1 MQTMTTPLAF
11 NHVGMTVPD
20 IDRAIQ
26 WYGVVL
32 GFRLIFRRL
41 LEHRPDVPEVRE
53 IFGER
58 FVRAH
63 RAHLLSANGVGLEL
77 FQFVDPPVSAN
88 EDNFRYWQRGIF
100 HLCVTDPDLEA
111 LVARIVANGGK
122 QRTRIWQFL
131 PGRPC
136 KLVYCEDPF
145 GNILEAFSHS
155 YAEAF
160 ANMPGQHEQ

>member
-41 LEHRPDVPEVRE
+41 LEHRPDVPEGRE

-58 FVRAH
+58 FV
-63 RAHLLSANGVGLEL
+63 
-77 FQFVDPPVSAN
+77 
-88 EDNFRYWQRGIF
+88 
-100 HLCVTDPDLEA
+100 
-111 LVARIVANGGK
+111 ARIRRTFCQPMASVSNSFSSLIHRYRRMKTISATGGA
-122 QRTRIWQFL
+122 
-131 PGRPC
+131 G
-136 KLVYCEDPF
+136 
-145 GNILEAFSHS
+145 FSIC
-155 YAEAF
+155 A
-160 ANMPGQHEQ
+160 